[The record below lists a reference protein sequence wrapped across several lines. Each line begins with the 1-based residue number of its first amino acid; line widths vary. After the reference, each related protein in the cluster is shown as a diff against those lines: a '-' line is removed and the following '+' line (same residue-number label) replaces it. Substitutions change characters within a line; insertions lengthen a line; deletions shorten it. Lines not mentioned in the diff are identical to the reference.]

1 MYKNLLIILFS
12 SLFLYSCSDKPKEVG
27 PKKINGKILSRLS
40 EDALWG
46 SEKANYRLSGLV
58 KPDTPTPDEYNQLKV
73 DSVITKEGIKYYSIL
88 IEFPNPIHNVLA
100 VYDENLSLYLLD
112 NSLNGNIVT
121 EWENISGKLYLIAS
135 ENFVSKDLLKL
146 SRICLYRMINGKFYL
161 VFKSFTKLDKAGKI
175 YQQSIEKIE
184 DNNIVTRLSSN
195 KKTKLSNKKDIFNFD
210 SFEYKYISK
219 KDLFTNFVLNE
230 IKSAKWTIE
239 KPELKLETIKK
250 KEQTTKQTVTTE
262 YAAIELKG
270 SKITLNSDWNNP
282 IGIAVTDHLI
292 SRLEGVRYINE
303 KIGATIT
310 IIQLPEGSTA
320 SQFVKYKFGNSTK
333 GDYRVRST
341 KITQTGKN
349 YIQFFEH
356 SCSNKTF
363 ILLLQTPKYTYDKN
377 KQTYNEI
384 VTSFFIEC

>member
-1 MYKNLLIILFS
+1 MYKNLLIILFAL
-12 SLFLYSCSDKPKEVG
+12 LFLYSCSDKPKEEE
-27 PKKINGKILSRLS
+27 PEKINGKILSKLV

-46 SEKANYRLSGLV
+46 SEIANYRLSGFVL
-58 KPDTPTPDEYNQLKV
+58 PDTPPPSKYNQLKI
-73 DSVITKEGIKYYSIL
+73 DSAVNREGIKLYSIL
-88 IEFPNPIHNVLA
+88 IEYPNPLHNMLA
-100 VYDENLSLYLLD
+100 VYDEYLSLYLLD

-121 EWENISGKLYLIAS
+121 EWENISGKLYLVAS
-135 ENFVSKDLLKL
+135 ENFVSKDILKL
-146 SRICLYRMINGKFYL
+146 SRISLYRMINRKFYL

-175 YQQSIEKIE
+175 YQQSIENIN

-195 KKTKLSNKKDIFNFD
+195 KKTKLNNKKDTFNFD
-210 SFEYKYISK
+210 SFEHKYISE
-219 KDLFTNFVLNE
+219 KDVFTNFVLNE

-250 KEQTTKQTVTTE
+250 KEQTTKQIENTE
-262 YAAIELKG
+262 YAAVELKG
-270 SKITLNSDWNNP
+270 AKITLNSDWNNP

-292 SRLEGVRYINE
+292 SRLEGVRYIND

-310 IIQLPEGSTA
+310 IIKLPEGSTA
-320 SQFVKYKFGNSTK
+320 SQFVKFKFGKPTK
-333 GDYRVRST
+333 GNYRVRST
-341 KITQTGKN
+341 KIIESGEN

-356 SCSNKTF
+356 SCANKTF

-377 KQTYNEI
+377 KHTYNKI

>member
-1 MYKNLLIILFS
+1 MYKILLMILFAL
-12 SLFLYSCSDKPKEVG
+12 LFLNSCSEKPKEEG
-27 PKKINGKILSRLS
+27 PKKINGEILSKLS
-40 EDALWG
+40 EEALWG

-73 DSVITKEGIKYYSIL
+73 DSVVTKDGIKFYSIL
-88 IEFPNPIHNVLA
+88 IEYPNPIHNVLA
-100 VYDENLSLYLLD
+100 IYDENLSLYLLD

-121 EWENISGKLYLIAS
+121 EWDNISGKLYLIAS
-135 ENFVSKDLLKL
+135 ENFVSKDILKL
-146 SRICLYRMINGKFYL
+146 SRISLYRMINGKFYL
-161 VFKSFTKLDKAGKI
+161 VFHTFTKLDKAGKV

-195 KKTKLSNKKDIFNFD
+195 QRTKLNNKKDIFNFD

-219 KDLFTNFVLNE
+219 KDLFTKFVLKE
-230 IKSAKWTIE
+230 IKNAKWSIE

-250 KEQTTKQTVTTE
+250 KEQTLKQTQTTE
-262 YAAIELKG
+262 YAAAELKG
-270 SKITLNSDWNNP
+270 YQITLNDDWNKP
-282 IGIAVTDHLI
+282 IGIAVTEHLI
-292 SRLEGVRYINE
+292 SRLEGVRYIND

-310 IIQLPEGSTA
+310 IILLPDGSTT
-320 SQFVKYKFGNSTK
+320 SQFVKYKFGNPTK

-341 KITQTGKN
+341 EIIDQGKN

-363 ILLLQTPKYTYDKN
+363 ILLLQSPKYTYDKN
-377 KQTYNEI
+377 KPIYDEI
-384 VTSFFIEC
+384 TTSFFIEC

>member
-1 MYKNLLIILFS
+1 MYRNLLIILFS
-12 SLFLYSCSDKPKEVG
+12 LLFLYSCSDKPKEEE
-27 PKKINGKILSRLS
+27 PEKINGKILSKLV
-40 EDALWG
+40 EEALWG

-58 KPDTPTPDEYNQLKV
+58 KPDTPPPDEYNQLKI
-73 DSVITKEGIKYYSIL
+73 DSVVNREGIKFYSIL
-88 IEFPNPIHNVLA
+88 IEYPNPLHNVLA
-100 VYDENLSLYLLD
+100 VYNENLLLYVLD

-121 EWENISGKLYLIAS
+121 EWKNISGKLYLIAS

-146 SRICLYRMINGKFYL
+146 SRISLYRMINGRFYL
-161 VFKSFTKLDKAGKI
+161 VFHSFTKLDKAGKI
-175 YQQSIEKIE
+175 YQQSIENIN
-184 DNNIVTRLSSN
+184 DNIIVTRLSSN
-195 KKTKLSNKKDIFNFD
+195 RNTKLNNKKVAFNFN
-210 SFEYKYISK
+210 SSEHKYISE
-219 KDLFTNFVLNE
+219 KDIFTNFVLKE

-250 KEQTTKQTVTTE
+250 KQQTTKQTETTK
-262 YAAIELKG
+262 YASVDLKG
-270 SKITLNSDWNNP
+270 YQVTLSSDWNNP

-292 SRLEGVRYINE
+292 SRLEGVRYIND

-320 SQFVKYKFGNSTK
+320 SQFVKYKFGNPTI

-341 KITQTGKN
+341 KIIVSGKN

-377 KQTYNEI
+377 KLTYDEI